1 MTTKGEKAT
10 GDRGLVSMILVITVS
25 WLLILGET
33 YVLFVIVRPLGPPL
47 HEGAVP
53 STVLKVG
60 LTAGLG
66 MLWVVVMFV
75 IWWLYLKAH
84 RTPT

>member
-1 MTTKGEKAT
+1 MTTESKNLR
-10 GDRGLVSMILVITVS
+10 GDGRLLAMILVITVS

-66 MLWVVVMFV
+66 ALWVLAMFV

>member
-1 MTTKGEKAT
+1 MTTDAEGTKGDGSLLAM
-10 GDRGLVSMILVITVS
+10 LLVITAS

-33 YVLFVIVRPLGPPL
+33 YVFFVVVRPLGPPL

-53 STVLKVG
+53 STVLKIG

-66 MLWVVVMFV
+66 ALWVVAMFV
-75 IWWLYLKAH
+75 IWWLYLRAH
-84 RTPT
+84 QIPT

>member
-1 MTTKGEKAT
+1 MIAEDKGRKE
-10 GDRGLVSMILVITVS
+10 GGSLVPMILVITAS

-33 YVLFVIVRPLGPPL
+33 FFFFDVVRPLGPPL

-53 STVLKVG
+53 SDLLKIG

-66 MLWVVVMFV
+66 VLWVLAMFV
-75 IWWLYLKAH
+75 IWWLYLRAH
-84 RTPT
+84 RIPT